1 MHVFV
6 IIEHIYAMNSVDAR
20 AEIQAVYRD
29 MPNATAH
36 VAKQFGQPVEWV
48 IDGENEKHTDESEAL
63 GERHYT
69 TIHRHEVLNGD
80 LFAAVAKQGYPDAMC
95 ELIECLLDNFPEHI
109 EGTDNPIQ
117 TAIKALK
124 FCAIRKDDEK

>member
-6 IIEHIYAMNSVDAR
+6 IIEHIYAVNSVDAR
-20 AEIQAVYRD
+20 AKIQAVYSD
-29 MPNATAH
+29 MLSATKY
-36 VAKQFGQPVEWV
+36 VEEQFGQPVEWV
-48 IDGENEKHTDESEAL
+48 IDDENEKHTDASESL
-63 GERHYT
+63 GEHRYT

-80 LFAAVAKQGYPDAMC
+80 LFTAVTNQGYPDAIC
-95 ELIECLLDNFPEHI
+95 ELIMCILDTFPEHI

-124 FCAIRKDDEK
+124 SCAIRKDNEQ